1 MLLVKS
7 KPIPVTLI
15 GGYLGSGKTT
25 LINHLLNQEH
35 DHRIAVLVN
44 DFGELAIDAALIET
58 TEDNIVSL
66 SGGCVCCS
74 YGNDLSNALMDVI
87 SLDMTPDQ
95 IVIEASGV
103 AIPDAIASSVS
114 LMPQLLVHSIIVLAN
129 AELIQDQAI
138 DKYVGDTIERQLNS
152 ADLLVL
158 NKIDLV
164 ENETLIDLKRWLA
177 ENWPTT
183 KNVYVRQAQLPAS
196 IILDTIVSTKILSEK
211 LTAGITNK
219 TTGGKVSYTKVS
231 DLAPSPLTHASIFNT
246 FKVDVTEPTDANT
259 LAALLASEEAH
270 LLRAKG
276 FVQENDGSMKLIQVV
291 GRRWNVT
298 TVPIDSI
305 EKTGSGVV
313 CIGLE
318 HLADAAD
325 IRALMKEQMSTV
337 ISV

>member
-1 MLLVKS
+1 MLPVIS
-7 KPIPVTLI
+7 KPISVTLI

-44 DFGELAIDAALIET
+44 DFGDLAIDAALIET
-58 TEDNIVSL
+58 TEDNIISL

-87 SLDMTPDQ
+87 SMDTTPDQ

-103 AIPDAIASSVS
+103 AMPGAIASSIS

-129 AELIQDQAI
+129 AELIQDQAT
-138 DKYVGDTIERQLNS
+138 DRYVGDTIERQLSS

-158 NKIDLV
+158 NKIDLI
-164 ENETLIDLKRWLA
+164 EDEPLIDLKNWLA
-177 ENWPTT
+177 ANWPNT
-183 KNVYVRQAQLPAS
+183 KTVYVRQAQLPAS
-196 IILDTIVSTKILSEK
+196 IILDTIMSTKTLGEK
-211 LTAGITNK
+211 LKARFPDRNFVS
-219 TTGGKVSYTKVS
+219 KVSKTNT
-231 DLAPSPLTHASIFNT
+231 LNHEPSSLTHASLFNT
-246 FKVDVTEPTDANT
+246 FKVDFKERLDANA
-259 LAALLASEEAH
+259 LASLLASEEAQ

-276 FVQENDGSMKLIQVV
+276 FVQDTDGSIKLIQVV
-291 GRRWNVT
+291 GRRWNIT
-298 TVPIDSI
+298 TAPTDSI

-318 HLADAAD
+318 HSADASNVK
-325 IRALMKEQMSTV
+325 ALLKQQMDAA
-337 ISV
+337 I